1 MPGVGRRNVR
11 GALFWRSTA
20 QGDPMDWRW
29 LLGLFL
35 LPALALLQRL
45 GRRDTRYRRRSHPRD
60 ASSGVS
66 SFDHGLL
73 LQSKKPPGGLVARMA
88 RQGIAGVVLEL
99 LQYLSWREG
108 TLGAPAIGEDLF
120 AQLPA
125 VFGVYERVGRCML
138 AGRSCCSER
147 LRQRRCAP

>member
-45 GRRDTRYRRRSHPRD
+45 GRRDTPGTD
-60 ASSGVS
+60 AG
-66 SFDHGLL
+66 HTR
-73 LQSKKPPGGLVARMA
+73 ATRA
-88 RQGIAGVVLEL
+88 A
-99 LQYLSWREG
+99 
-108 TLGAPAIGEDLF
+108 A
-120 AQLPA
+120 
-125 VFGVYERVGRCML
+125 
-138 AGRSCCSER
+138 
-147 LRQRRCAP
+147 